1 MHVEEHP
8 FRPVRRFGELALAAA
23 VADIGAAVLVWVD
36 AAPVPNSAKWILLA
50 LLALGL
56 VHLLVGVGVL
66 RRTPWG
72 YPLLVWDLRLL
83 SLGFPLG
90 FRFPRAMLRYLRE
103 QRIERFFRRKEKN
116 PDDVS

>member
-66 RRTPWG
+66 RRARWG

-103 QRIERFFRRKEKN
+103 QRIDRFFRRRGNRE
-116 PDDVS
+116 D